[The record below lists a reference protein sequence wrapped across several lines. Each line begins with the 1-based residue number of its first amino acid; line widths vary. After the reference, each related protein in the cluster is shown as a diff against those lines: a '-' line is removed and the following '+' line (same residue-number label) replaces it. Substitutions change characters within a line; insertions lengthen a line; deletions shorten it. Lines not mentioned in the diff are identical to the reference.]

1 MFSTCYRYIL
11 IYDAFFQELSYE
23 IDKNHDSYMEFMEQT
38 LDKPDLL
45 AQVTQ
50 GLKLQEKHLV
60 YLELMIM
67 EQVADWE
74 IGTGLRKILFFSW
87 KWILNSYIHFIGR
100 AEQDSGWDKPRRLVV
115 TLPNGSTKT
124 IGISQ
129 GTQKRYWFGVCPVS
143 SKIGNLK
150 MCGGCK
156 VVGYVGKEEQVNIKN
171 KFNFRF

>member
-1 MFSTCYRYIL
+1 
-11 IYDAFFQELSYE
+11 
-23 IDKNHDSYMEFMEQT
+23 MEFMEQA

-50 GLKLQEKHLV
+50 GLTLEEKHLV

-74 IGTGLRKILFFSW
+74 IGV
-87 KWILNSYIHFIGR
+87 GR
-100 AEQDSGWDKPRRLVV
+100 AEHPDSGWDKASRLVV

-129 GTQKRYWFGVCPVS
+129 ATQKRYWFGICPIS
-143 SKIGNLK
+143 FKIGNLK
-150 MCGGCK
+150 MCAGCK
-156 VVGYVGKEEQVNIKN
+156 VVGYVGKEEQVKFPIKKN
-171 KFNFRF
+171 PAF

>member
-1 MFSTCYRYIL
+1 M
-11 IYDAFFQELSYE
+11 ELA
-23 IDKNHDSYMEFMEQT
+23 

-45 AQVTQ
+45 ASCVQ
-50 GLKLQEKHLV
+50 GLTLEEKHLV

-74 IGTGLRKILFFSW
+74 IGV
-87 KWILNSYIHFIGR
+87 GR
-100 AEQDSGWDKPRRLVV
+100 AESQDSGWDKACKLVV
-115 TLPNGSTKT
+115 NLPNGSTKT

-129 GTQKRYWFGVCPVS
+129 GTQKRYWFGICPIS

-156 VVGYVGKEEQVNIKN
+156 VVGYVGKEEQVNISYEKIHIFWGGNQSCTFSRIFSHKN
-171 KFNFRF
+171 SQFIFFLRKSKLSIVA

>member
-1 MFSTCYRYIL
+1 MKNSV
-11 IYDAFFQELSYE
+11 FFVK
-23 IDKNHDSYMEFMEQT
+23 INFEF
-38 LDKPDLL
+38 L
-45 AQVTQ
+45 
-50 GLKLQEKHLV
+50 H
-60 YLELMIM
+60 
-67 EQVADWE
+67 
-74 IGTGLRKILFFSW
+74 S
-87 KWILNSYIHFIGR
+87 FIGR

-156 VVGYVGKEEQVNIKN
+156 VVGYVGKEEQVNMK
-171 KFNFRF
+171 K

>member
-1 MFSTCYRYIL
+1 MLNLLSF
-11 IYDAFFQELSYE
+11 FFQELSYE

-87 KWILNSYIHFIGR
+87 K
-100 AEQDSGWDKPRRLVV
+100 
-115 TLPNGSTKT
+115 
-124 IGISQ
+124 
-129 GTQKRYWFGVCPVS
+129 
-143 SKIGNLK
+143 
-150 MCGGCK
+150 
-156 VVGYVGKEEQVNIKN
+156 
-171 KFNFRF
+171 

>member
-1 MFSTCYRYIL
+1 M
-11 IYDAFFQELSYE
+11 ELA
-23 IDKNHDSYMEFMEQT
+23 

-45 AQVTQ
+45 ASCVQ
-50 GLKLQEKHLV
+50 GLTLEEKHLV

-74 IGTGLRKILFFSW
+74 IGV
-87 KWILNSYIHFIGR
+87 GR
-100 AEQDSGWDKPRRLVV
+100 AESQDSGWDKACKLVV
-115 TLPNGSTKT
+115 NLPNGSTKT

-129 GTQKRYWFGVCPVS
+129 GTQKRYWFGICPIS

-156 VVGYVGKEEQVNIKN
+156 VVGYVGKEEQVNISYEKIHIFWGGNQSCTFSRIFSHFSWEIKVAKN
-171 KFNFRF
+171 KKSAKRIYFSHQKSPNFSREIKMANS